1 MIMPV
6 EKPQNPTA
14 GSVLVVG
21 GGIAG
26 IQASL
31 DLSACGYKTYVLD
44 KSSALG
50 GHMAMLDKTFPTND
64 CAMCTMSPR
73 LVSVAQDSN
82 IEILTLSDLVR
93 LEGSAGK
100 FTATVHVRPRYV
112 DSDKCTGCGDCA
124 GVCPVEVDNT
134 FNQRLDKR
142 KAIYRLYPQAVPDTF
157 VIDRAERPR
166 CVRSCP
172 IGTNPQGYIALIHQ
186 RRYHEA
192 LRTLQDTNPLPS
204 VCARVC
210 HHPCELNCSR
220 AAYDAPVSIMGLK
233 RFLTDYC
240 RDHPPDAELKAR
252 LDAGDLQVGRT
263 KAPPTGRRVAIVG
276 AGPAGL
282 TGADYLAR
290 RGHEV
295 VVFEAQ
301 PVPGGMLRVGIPDY
315 RLRPEDLGRDIQGIC
330 DLGVD
335 IRCNQQLG
343 RDFTVAS
350 LKESGFDAVLLTIG
364 AHGGRK
370 LDLDGEDGPRV
381 LDGVDFLREVNI
393 DSLPKIGPR
402 VVVVGGGNV
411 AVDVARTARRL
422 GGRQVTILYR
432 RSEVEMPA
440 LPEEIVHAR
449 QEGVDIQILA
459 APVGIV
465 PDEEAGT
472 IGLECVKMRLAE
484 PDESGRCRPVPIPK
498 TNFFIEAE
506 TIITAI
512 GQVTDLEALDG
523 QVGAE
528 WGRIAADPKTL
539 ATDTAGVFS
548 AGDAVTGPQTV
559 TGAMGQGR
567 RAAVSIDNYLCDRPL
582 ETNQSDPVR
591 GELPPLEHE
600 QIRAARDDTPRQ
612 ELPAIPPAKAVDGFD
627 EVNLSMD
634 EETAVREAGRCL
646 NCGICSDCSQCAR
659 ICQADAVR
667 FDQTVRTEDIEI
679 GGIILADG
687 HEMYDATRRGE
698 YGYGRYPNVVTSLEF
713 ERLLSASGPTLGRV
727 ERPGDG
733 KEARRIAF
741 IQCVGSRDT
750 SRRGN
755 EYCSGVCCMYTTKA
769 AIIATEHAEELETTI
784 FMIDMRA
791 HGKGYEAYYQRAR
804 DMGVRYVRSMV
815 SAVRQDFDTGDL
827 CVDYAIEGGESRT
840 EAFDM
845 VVLSIGLQ
853 CHSDTAE
860 LAGKLGVELDE
871 YGFVR
876 GVAGNPVVTSRQGV
890 TVCGTVA
897 GPKDIPDSVTEA
909 SAAAAVLGCELAAS
923 RNTRITTPQLPTE
936 RDISSEP
943 PRIGVFVCHCG
954 NNISG
959 VVSVDQLVEH
969 AVSLPGVVHAER
981 NLYTCSPDGLAAIR
995 EAIERENLNRVVVA
1009 SCTHRT
1015 HAAIFQQAMRE
1026 VGLNKYL
1033 FEMANIR
1040 DQCSWVHGDQPV
1052 KASAKATDL
1061 LTSAVA
1067 KAYQLA
1073 PLHEE
1078 TQPVTQSALIVG
1090 GGPAGM
1096 VAGANLAEQGFEV
1109 HLVEQTDQ
1117 LGGQMRHINRTIEG
1131 LDVQDL
1137 MTRLID
1143 RVTGNDRITV
1153 HLNSTIAA
1161 HNGAVGNFES
1171 EIACGDSQRR
1181 TIRHGATIVATGA
1194 EMYEPTEYGCG
1205 TCDKVTTQRELE
1217 RLLDT
1222 GETGS
1227 LQTVVMIQCVGCR
1240 NDERPYCSRICC
1252 GEAVKN
1258 ALNLKQKNPDCRVVV
1273 LYKDVRTFGSMEKY
1287 YAQAR
1292 DKGVVFIRY
1301 DDEHAPEVRT
1311 DGTVVVLESWLGR
1324 ETTFHS
1330 DLVVLSAAI
1339 VPPETN
1345 QALSAALRVPMTLD
1359 KFFLEAHI
1367 KLRPVEFACEGIFLA
1382 GLAHGP
1388 KFISETV
1395 AQALAAAGRATA
1407 ILSKETL
1414 TAGAAIATVDR
1425 DVCAACLTCVRACP
1439 YSVPRIEDGLA
1450 AIEAVACQG
1459 CGTCT
1464 SQCPAG
1470 AISLQYYTDE
1480 QVRAAVGGLFAS
1492 HSAETGK
1499 VAKT

>member
-6 EKPQNPTA
+6 EKPQSPTA
-14 GSVLVVG
+14 GAVLVVG

-31 DLSACGYKTYVLD
+31 DLSACGYKAYILD

-73 LVSVAQDSN
+73 LVSVAQDRN

-93 LEGSAGK
+93 LEGSAGQ
-100 FTATVHVRPRYV
+100 FTATVSIRPRYV
-112 DSDKCTGCGDCA
+112 DSEKCTGCGECA
-124 GVCPVEVDNT
+124 GVCPVEVSNK
-134 FNQRLDKR
+134 FNQGLDKR

-186 RRYHEA
+186 RRFHEA
-192 LRTLQDTNPLPS
+192 LQSLQDTNPLPS

-210 HHPCELNCSR
+210 HHPCELHCAR
-220 AAYDAPVSIMGLK
+220 AAYDEPVSIMGLK

-240 RDHPPDAELKAR
+240 RDNPPDAELKAR
-252 LDAGDLQVGRT
+252 LDAGDTVVGRT
-263 KAPPTGRRVAIVG
+263 KAPPTHKRVAVIG

-315 RLRPEDLGRDIQGIC
+315 RLPPEDLDRDIQGIR

-335 IRCNQQLG
+335 IRCNQPLG
-343 RDFTVAS
+343 KDFTIES
-350 LKESGFDAVLLTIG
+350 LKASGFGAVLLTIG

-370 LDLDGEDGPRV
+370 LGLDGEDSPRV
-381 LDGVDFLREVNI
+381 IDGVDFLRAVNI
-393 DSLPKIGPR
+393 DAAPKIGPR
-402 VVVVGGGNV
+402 VVVIGGGNV
-411 AVDVARTARRL
+411 AIDVARTARRL
-422 GGRQVTILYR
+422 GGEQVTVLYR

-440 LPEEIVHAR
+440 LREEIVHAR
-449 QEGVDIQILA
+449 EEGVDIQILA
-459 APVGIV
+459 APVSIV
-465 PDEEAGT
+465 PDAEAGT

-506 TIITAI
+506 TIIPAI
-512 GQVTDLEALDG
+512 GQVTDIDALDG
-523 QVGAE
+523 QVGDK

-567 RAAVSIDNYLCDRPL
+567 RAAISIDNYLCGRPL
-582 ETNQSDPVR
+582 DTGQSDPVR
-591 GELPPLEHE
+591 PELPPLEHE
-600 QIRAARDDTPRQ
+600 RLRPPRDNTPRQ
-612 ELPAIPPAKAVDGFD
+612 GLPAIPLTEAVEGFD

-634 EETAVREAGRCL
+634 EETAVTEAGRCL

-659 ICQADAVR
+659 ICQADAIR
-667 FDQTVRTEDIEI
+667 FDQTDRTEEIEI
-679 GGIILADG
+679 GGVILADG
-687 HEMYDATRRGE
+687 HKMYDAARRGE

-727 ERPGDG
+727 VRPGDG

-750 SRRGN
+750 SQRGN

-784 FMIDMRA
+784 FMIDVRA
-791 HGKGYEAYYQRAR
+791 HGKGYEAYYQRAQ

-815 SAVRQDFDTGDL
+815 SAVRQDFATGDL
-827 CVDYAIEGGESRT
+827 GVDYASEDGKNHT
-840 EAFDM
+840 EQFDM
-845 VVLSIGLQ
+845 VVLSIGLE
-853 CHSDTAE
+853 CRGEMSE
-860 LAGKLGVELDE
+860 LAEMLGVELDE

-876 GVAGNPVVTSRQGV
+876 GVAGNPVVTSRPGV
-890 TVCGTVA
+890 TVCGTAA

-909 SAAAAVLGCELAAS
+909 SAAAAVLGCDLAAG
-923 RNTRITTPQLPTE
+923 RYTRITAPELPPE
-936 RDISSEP
+936 RDIASEP

-959 VVSVDQLVEH
+959 VVSVDELVDL
-969 AVSLPGVVHAER
+969 AGSLPGVVLAER

-995 EAIERENLNRVVVA
+995 EAIEREKLNRVVVA

-1052 KASAKATDL
+1052 KASAKAKDL
-1061 LTSAVA
+1061 LSSAVA
-1067 KAYQLA
+1067 KAYRLA
-1073 PLHEE
+1073 PLQEQ
-1078 TQPVTQSALIVG
+1078 TQPVTPAALVVG

-1096 VAGANLAEQGFEV
+1096 TAAANLAAQGFEV
-1109 HLVEQTDQ
+1109 HLVEQTDE
-1117 LGGQMRHINRTIEG
+1117 LGGQMQHISHTLEG
-1131 LDVQDL
+1131 LDTREL
-1137 MTRLID
+1137 MNRMID
-1143 RVTGNDRITV
+1143 GVNGDDRITV
-1153 HLNSTIAA
+1153 HLNSTIAS

-1171 EIACGDSQRR
+1171 EIASSGAGRR
-1181 TIRHGATIVATGA
+1181 TVRHGVTIVATGA
-1194 EMYEPTEYGCG
+1194 EMYEPTEYGC
-1205 TCDKVTTQRELE
+1205 DKSDRIITQRELE
-1217 RLLDT
+1217 GRLDD
-1222 GETGS
+1222 GAGAS
-1227 LQTVVMIQCVGCR
+1227 LGTVVMIQCVGCR

-1252 GEAVKN
+1252 GQAVKN
-1258 ALNLKQKNPDCRVVV
+1258 ALDLKKQNPDCRIVI
-1273 LYKDVRTFGSMEKY
+1273 LYKDVRTFGTTEKY
-1287 YAQAR
+1287 YERAR
-1292 DKGVVFIRY
+1292 NEGVVFIRY
-1301 DDEHAPEVRT
+1301 DDENPPDVQP
-1311 DGTVVVLESWLGR
+1311 DGTVRAVVPWLGQ
-1324 ETTFHS
+1324 ELTIQS
-1330 DLVVLSAAI
+1330 DLVVLSAAVI
-1339 VPPETN
+1339 PHDTN
-1345 QALSAALRVPMTLD
+1345 SALSEALRVPMTLD

-1388 KFISETV
+1388 KFISETI
-1395 AQALAAAGRATA
+1395 AQALAAAGRAAA

-1414 TAGAAIATVDR
+1414 KAGAAVASVDR
-1425 DVCAACLTCVRACP
+1425 DACAACLTCVRACP
-1439 YSVPRIEDGLA
+1439 YSVPRIEDGVA

-1459 CGTCT
+1459 CGTCA

-1470 AISLQYYTDE
+1470 AINLQYYTDE
-1480 QVRAAVGGLFAS
+1480 QVRAAVAGLFGS
-1492 HSAETGK
+1492 GHAETEK
-1499 VAKT
+1499 EATT